1 MGVQVTGEV
10 SLSCDGS
17 AVDIGIDG
25 AAVLLEPLVIG
36 CRERMPSYEMA
47 PLCRG
52 LLSGVLAHFSGDLSR
67 EELLEL
73 LEHAKDMVGGC
84 DVFKPA
90 KDMPASTEK
99 AVH

>member
-10 SLSCDGS
+10 QLSCDGS
-17 AVDIGIDG
+17 AGDIGIDG
-25 AAVLLEPLVIG
+25 AAILLGPLVIG

-52 LLSGVLAHFSGDLSR
+52 LLSGVLGHFSEDLAR

-73 LEHAKDMVGGC
+73 LEHAKDMVVAC

-90 KDMPASTEK
+90 KDMPARAGK

>member
-10 SLSCDGS
+10 QMSCDGS
-17 AVDIGIDG
+17 AGDIGIDG
-25 AAVLLEPLVIG
+25 AAVLLGPLVIG
-36 CRERMPSYEMA
+36 CRDRMPSYEMA

-52 LLSGVLAHFSGDLSR
+52 LLSGVLGHFSGDLSR

-73 LEHAKDMVGGC
+73 LEHAKDLVAAC

-90 KDMPASTEK
+90 KDMPARAGK

>member
-17 AVDIGIDG
+17 AGDIGVDG
-25 AAVLLEPLVIG
+25 ADVLLGPLVIG
-36 CRERMPSYEMA
+36 CRDRMPSYEMA
-47 PLCRG
+47 HLCRG
-52 LLSGVLAHFSGDLSR
+52 LLSGVLGHFSGDLSR

-73 LEHAKDMVGGC
+73 LEHAKDLVAAC

-90 KDMPASTEK
+90 KDMPARAGK

>member
-25 AAVLLEPLVIG
+25 AAVLLGPLVIG